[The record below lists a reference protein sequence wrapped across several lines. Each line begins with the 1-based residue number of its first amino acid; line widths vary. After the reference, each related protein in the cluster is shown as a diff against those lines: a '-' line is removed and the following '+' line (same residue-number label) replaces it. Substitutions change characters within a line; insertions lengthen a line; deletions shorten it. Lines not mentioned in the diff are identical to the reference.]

1 LELVLVMAVIV
12 VLSALVLP
20 TFRGMYA
27 DAKIKGA
34 ADEVRG
40 RWAEA
45 RAHAVNEGRAYR
57 FAVILDKGN
66 YRVAPEGTNYWSG
79 ADLPTVDD
87 GTTPPYIVE
96 GALPKG
102 IYFVA
107 PDSTKEVDD
116 HEKDTALEGS
126 VDQSM
131 WKPEN
136 SIIFLPDGSAQ
147 DDREFRIVAPAARP
161 IQLRFRA
168 LTGHGSMR
176 VVSAREN

>member
-1 LELVLVMAVIV
+1 MLVMAVIV

-66 YRVAPEGTNYWSG
+66 YRVAPDGSNYWSG
-79 ADLPTVDD
+79 ADLPPVDD
-87 GTTPPYIVE
+87 STAQPYIVE

-136 SIIFLPDGSAQ
+136 SIVFLPDGSAQ

-161 IQLRFRA
+161 VQLKFRA

-176 VVSAREN
+176 MISVKGD